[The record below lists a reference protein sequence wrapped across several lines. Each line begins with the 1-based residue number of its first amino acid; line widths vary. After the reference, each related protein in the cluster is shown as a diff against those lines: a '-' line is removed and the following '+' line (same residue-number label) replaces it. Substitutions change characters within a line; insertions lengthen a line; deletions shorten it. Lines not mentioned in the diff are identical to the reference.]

1 VNRRRA
7 TLVAFGLGAI
17 APRTG
22 FSQRRV
28 WRIGYLSGIEPSVY
42 VARLDAFRAGM
53 RTLGM
58 NEGRDYVIEVRSS
71 NGDLARLAALAAE
84 LVALKVD
91 LILTAGTPTVLA
103 AQKATRDIP
112 ILTTTAGDPVAT
124 GIVPSLARPGGNVT
138 GMSSMSSDIYPKS
151 LDLLRQLRPG
161 LTRVGILY
169 DPDNRID
176 GVTLARLEAV
186 VKAQSFTL
194 IRAPVRNATDVAPA
208 FATLERNKVQALV
221 ATNGS
226 TNVTL
231 SKAIIE
237 NATRMRLPAA
247 FPRGDFADAGG
258 LISYG
263 TDYVDLYRRA
273 ADYAVR
279 IMKGE
284 KPADLP
290 IQQPTRFE
298 LVINFKT
305 AAALGLKVPP
315 EVLLQST
322 RVIE

>member
-1 VNRRRA
+1 
-7 TLVAFGLGAI
+7 
-17 APRTG
+17 
-22 FSQRRV
+22 
-28 WRIGYLSGIEPSVY
+28 
-42 VARLDAFRAGM
+42 
-53 RTLGM
+53 
-58 NEGRDYVIEVRSS
+58 
-71 NGDLARLAALAAE
+71 
-84 LVALKVD
+84 
-91 LILTAGTPTVLA
+91 
-103 AQKATRDIP
+103 
-112 ILTTTAGDPVAT
+112 
-124 GIVPSLARPGGNVT
+124 
-138 GMSSMSSDIYPKS
+138 
-151 LDLLRQLRPG
+151 
-161 LTRVGILY
+161 VGILY